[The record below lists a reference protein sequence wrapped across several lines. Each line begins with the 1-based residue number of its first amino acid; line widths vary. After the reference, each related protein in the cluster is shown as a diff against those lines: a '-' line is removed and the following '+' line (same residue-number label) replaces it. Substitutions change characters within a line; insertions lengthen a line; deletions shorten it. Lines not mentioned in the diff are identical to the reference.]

1 MYTLP
6 KVDRQTI
13 GKNGH
18 NNRAYAWTTRV
29 DGYANM
35 IYGQKSLIEGYTNS
49 IYGEMTMTDRQ
60 INQDRMD
67 K

>member
-1 MYTLP
+1 MDTP
-6 KVDRQTI
+6 T
-13 GKNGH
+13 GH
-18 NNRAYAWTTRV
+18 MHGPQRV

-60 INQDRMD
+60 IN
-67 K
+67 